1 MLLKLLRYMFG
12 YVRIEV
18 FGFAPERLMNLLI
31 KDNIVI
37 WDVNDTRDGYS
48 FFIGRKNLIGLKPYL
63 KKTNMKFKILTRIGF
78 PYLIKRNRKR
88 VTFIIGC
95 IGFMCAVYT
104 LSLFV
109 WEVRIVGEDH
119 LVANELLKRIEEQY
133 VPLGTFKSKVDCAEL
148 EEKLRK
154 DYDEISWIS
163 CELKGTGLTVYL
175 EEGIKPKTKPS
186 KDVTGDL
193 VATKNAKITKMITRQ
208 GTPVAKVNDKVKKG
222 DILISGTINIY
233 DDNHEVMD
241 TSYVAAD
248 GDVYGKTSYD
258 YDDYVDMD
266 YYEKEYYDKEK
277 KHITLYF
284 MDYCL
289 TPYLPTMNAAN
300 YDTFTQ
306 IHKLKIF
313 NDLYLPVG
321 YKVTKRLP
329 YTLKLS
335 SHTEQEA
342 TDILND
348 RLAKKIKQFEENGLE
363 IVKNDVK
370 IEKVD
375 NKLVAKGKIV
385 VIEPITT
392 LVKKPKTDKKKVKKK
407 KNK

>member
-1 MLLKLLRYMFG
+1 MFG

-18 FGFAPERLMNLLI
+18 YGFAPERLMNLLI

-37 WDVNDTRDGYS
+37 WDVNDTHDGYS

-78 PYLIKRNRKR
+78 PYLIKQNRKR

-133 VPLGTFKSKVDCAEL
+133 VPLGTFKSKVDCVEL

-289 TPYLPTMNAAN
+289 TPFIPTINAAN

-306 IHKLKIF
+306 IHKFKIF

-370 IEKVD
+370 IEKAD